1 MDDIT
6 SAEFSPPSEPP
17 VGATRVKAFTRVLQ
31 QYKSARSKTER
42 RIIES
47 ESWWKLRNSE
57 LEAEVLGSGNGY
69 KSSSAWMHNVIASK
83 HADVMDAI
91 PEATMLP
98 VEEGDKA
105 EAELLTDIMPV
116 VLEHNDFEEMY
127 STNAWRKLKTGTA
140 CYKVVWDQ
148 SKLNGL
154 GDIHITSVNL
164 LDLYWEPG
172 ITNINDSR
180 YIFHCELI
188 DKDILE
194 ERYPQLAGNLKVNTT
209 TTAKF
214 LYDDNVITS
223 HKCTV
228 IDVYYRRVVNGKTVL
243 HYAKY
248 VGDTVLYATEN
259 EPDYAT
265 RGLYDHGEYPYVFD
279 ALYPIE
285 GSPCGYGFVDIC
297 RNPQIAIDLI
307 QTAAVKSAMV
317 GAIPRH
323 FVSNNSKINE
333 EEFLDLDNPLIH
345 VEGSINDTQFR
356 PVEHKSFDP
365 VYNNVK
371 DGLIAEM
378 RETSGNTETS
388 TGTTNSG
395 VTAAAAIAAL
405 QEASGKGSRDAIGT
419 SYRAFRKVVSLAIEI
434 IRQFYDAP
442 RHFRI
447 TGQGGVHK
455 YVTYT
460 NNKLQER
467 SLGSGFGVD
476 FGTYKPVFDV
486 KVKAHKKTAFSLV
499 AQNELALQLY
509 DKGMLN
515 PMPMMVDQSIL
526 CLGMMDFDGRDE
538 LIQKLMANGT
548 MLQKLMTYLPFV
560 VMYAQATGDP
570 ALEQAAMQDYAM
582 YSGGQAL
589 ALPSG
594 GGQTSGDTNPEEHG
608 TVTKAREQSRNAAQ
622 PA

>member
-57 LEAEVLGSGNGY
+57 LEAAVLGSGNGF

-116 VLEHNDFEEMY
+116 VLEHNAFEEMY

-259 EPDYAT
+259 DPDYAT

-323 FVSNNSKINE
+323 LVSNQSKINE
-333 EEFLDLDNPLIH
+333 EEVLDLDSPIIH

-365 VYNNVK
+365 VYNNV
-371 DGLIAEM
+371 
-378 RETSGNTETS
+378 
-388 TGTTNSG
+388 
-395 VTAAAAIAAL
+395 
-405 QEASGKGSRDAIGT
+405 
-419 SYRAFRKVVSLAIEI
+419 
-434 IRQFYDAP
+434 
-442 RHFRI
+442 
-447 TGQGGVHK
+447 
-455 YVTYT
+455 
-460 NNKLQER
+460 
-467 SLGSGFGVD
+467 
-476 FGTYKPVFDV
+476 
-486 KVKAHKKTAFSLV
+486 
-499 AQNELALQLY
+499 
-509 DKGMLN
+509 
-515 PMPMMVDQSIL
+515 
-526 CLGMMDFDGRDE
+526 
-538 LIQKLMANGT
+538 
-548 MLQKLMTYLPFV
+548 
-560 VMYAQATGDP
+560 
-570 ALEQAAMQDYAM
+570 
-582 YSGGQAL
+582 
-589 ALPSG
+589 
-594 GGQTSGDTNPEEHG
+594 
-608 TVTKAREQSRNAAQ
+608 
-622 PA
+622 